1 MDTPPLFPESPRPGD
16 APLPL
21 PPPRLVYSYANFA
34 RAKAFVFRK
43 WCEHARACQQPVP
56 LDLSGACKY
65 GSLFM
70 QQVFGGVIEGHYQ
83 HQFNRIDGRLVD
95 LGHDAADVGAMRT
108 PYLHEPDYFDLPEQ
122 RASLASCRTRV
133 DAWVREFLGE
143 GAG

>member
-1 MDTPPLFPESPRPGD
+1 MDNPTLFPEPPPSPRL
-16 APLPL
+16 A
-21 PPPRLVYSYANFA
+21 YSYANFA

-43 WCEHARACQQPVP
+43 WCERAHACRQPVP
-56 LDLSGACKY
+56 IDLSGACKY

-122 RASLASCRTRV
+122 RASLAACRARV
-133 DAWVREFLGE
+133 DAWVGEFLNE
-143 GAG
+143 GAD